1 MKPALLVIDVQKAF
15 FKNPET
21 TQSLNQAIAQINMGI
36 ELFREKRLPIIC
48 IQHMVKEN
56 GLLPGTEG
64 FDLPESLTILPTD
77 PHIHKTYGNAFNKT
91 PLEALL
97 RELHVD
103 TLIIT
108 GYCAEYCVL
117 STYRGALDLDFTPV
131 LLRGAIASRSPANI
145 PFVENVNDIISY
157 GILKKLLTSFE
168 TNQDNNQEYYNLKKM
183 L

>member
-15 FKNPET
+15 FQNPET
-21 TQSLNQAIAQINMGI
+21 IQSLNQAIVQINSGI
-36 ELFREKRLPIIC
+36 QLFREKNLPVIC
-48 IQHMVKEN
+48 IQHMVKDS

-64 FDLPESLTILPTD
+64 FDLPESLQILPAD

-91 PLEALL
+91 ALESLL
-97 RELHVD
+97 RELAVD

-131 LLRGAIASRSPANI
+131 LLRGAIASRNPGNI

-157 GILKKLLTSFE
+157 GILKKLLS
-168 TNQDNNQEYYNLKKM
+168 NA
-183 L
+183 

>member
-21 TQSLNQAIAQINMGI
+21 ANSLNQAIVQINAGI
-36 ELFREKRLPIIC
+36 GLFREKNLPIIC
-48 IQHMVKEN
+48 IQHMVKES
-56 GLLPGTEG
+56 GLLPGTEE

-77 PHIHKTYGNAFNKT
+77 PHIYKTYGNAFNKT
-91 PLEALL
+91 TLEQLL
-97 RELHVD
+97 RDQDID
-103 TLIIT
+103 TIVIT

-131 LLRGAIASRSPANI
+131 LLRGAIASRNPNNI

-157 GILKKLLTSFE
+157 GILKKLISSF
-168 TNQDNNQEYYNLKKM
+168 
-183 L
+183 

>member
-21 TQSLNQAIAQINMGI
+21 AHSLDQAIVQINAGI
-36 ELFREKRLPIIC
+36 QLFRDKKLPVIC
-48 IQHMVKEN
+48 IQHMVKET

-64 FDLPESLTILPTD
+64 FDLPQSLNILPTD

-91 PLEALL
+91 SLEQLL
-97 RELHVD
+97 REQNID
-103 TLIIT
+103 TIIIT

-117 STYRGALDLDFTPV
+117 STYRGALDLDFTPA
-131 LLRGAIASRSPANI
+131 LLRGAIASRVPSNI

-157 GILKKLLTSFE
+157 GILKKLLS
-168 TNQDNNQEYYNLKKM
+168 
-183 L
+183 